1 MSLRLSLVSA
11 KVSDAWSKARRRY
24 FDPALDV
31 LQLNVGKAK
40 LSWLLAGIN
49 ILLVILVVG
58 GLSVSA
64 VSLLRKLADN
74 QGIVR
79 VQFAGAT
86 AREELRRTHEDLLT
100 AARGI
105 AAQGAL
111 RRLVHPESAT
121 SLEPVLRRACQAAS
135 ADNCAAVRGQS
146 VLAQTDPSL
155 DWKLVLA
162 AHEEQGERFF
172 VAPPPPAEPMLGA
185 VVTIDGVDDA
195 QVYALRAL
203 SGALAEKLSERAGL
217 EVRLV
222 GIRDYARAGGD
233 DVTQLHTNAVS
244 DGLSAAERVKDSNV
258 FASSFPVFA
267 STGEAIAL
275 IETRLPTGELDA
287 VVSALVRRLWITAL
301 LLGGLAVLAAVWLG
315 REVAQPV
322 RELTNA
328 AERLGHGDFSTS
340 IPVHGAAEVGV
351 LSRTMETMRHNLVD
365 LTSALRKRE
374 AEAQAVL
381 NGVIEGVYAVDRER
395 RVTYLNP
402 QAARLLGIPPEDAI
416 GRFCGN
422 VLKPCVVNGHR
433 PCETSCPI
441 LQARASGSASAV
453 EQLQIN
459 DESPRNV
466 IVTSTAPVDG
476 LQVQVIRDETEL
488 EAVRRARDSVLANIS
503 HEFRTPLAAQLAS
516 IELLRDGL
524 ATMSESQR
532 RELVMSLERGTHRL
546 TRLIDNLLESVRI
559 EAGQLAI
566 RRQSLTLPE
575 LIDDAREM
583 LGSLFEQRRQTLKVD
598 LPEDLPWIEGDSL
611 RLTQVFVNLMANANK
626 YAPENSVVR
635 VGAKAADGK
644 VDVWIEDE
652 GAGVPEASH
661 GSIFD
666 RFSRGKEEEPEP
678 GGLGLGLW
686 IVKSI
691 VERHGGTVRAERTDQ
706 GRTRFSVTLPRSGE
720 SPDVSQDSR

>member
-1 MSLRLSLVSA
+1 MASRPSSLRAVAPELVA
-11 KVSDAWSKARRRY
+11 KVRRKLSDAARAAR
-24 FDPALDV
+24 DLD
-31 LQLNVGKAK
+31 LSKAK

-49 ILLVILVVG
+49 ILLVMLVVG
-58 GLSVSA
+58 GISISA
-64 VSLLRKLADN
+64 VGLLRKLADN

-86 AREELRRTHEDLLT
+86 AREELRRVSEDALT
-100 AARGI
+100 AARGV
-105 AAQGAL
+105 AAQPTL
-111 RRLVHPESAT
+111 RRIARTETAT
-121 SLEPVLRRACQAAS
+121 ALEPVLRRACQAA
-135 ADNCAAVRGQS
+135 AAEACLLLQDQTVIAQS
-146 VLAQTDPSL
+146 MAVAALPEI
-155 DWKLVLA
+155 LA
-162 AHEEQGERFF
+162 AHSEQGERFM
-172 VAPPPPAEPMLGA
+172 VAPAAPALPMLGA
-185 VVTIDGVDDA
+185 VAPVDGDA
-195 QVYALRAL
+195 TLRVYVLRTFDAD
-203 SGALAEKLSERAGL
+203 LAAKLTERAGL
-217 EVRLV
+217 DVRLI
-222 GIRDYARAGGD
+222 GYRAHASASPD
-233 DVTQLHTNAVS
+233 ELTQLHTAAMS
-244 DGLSAAERVKDSNV
+244 DGRFAASRIKELDV

-275 IETRLPTGELDA
+275 IETRLPTAELDA

-301 LLGGLAVLAAVWLG
+301 ILGGLAVAAAVWLG

-351 LSRTMETMRHNLVD
+351 LARTMETMRHNLVD

-395 RVTYLNP
+395 RITYLNP
-402 QAARLLGIPPEDAI
+402 QAARLLGIPAEDAI

-422 VLKPCVVNGHR
+422 VLKPCLVNGQR
-433 PCETSCPI
+433 PCETACPI
-441 LQARASGSASAV
+441 LQARTSGSARAV
-453 EQLQIN
+453 EQLQLM
-459 DESPRNV
+459 DDAPRNAV
-466 IVTSTAPVDG
+466 VTSTAPVDG

-524 ATMSESQR
+524 ETMSEAQR
-532 RELVMSLERGTHRL
+532 RDLVMSLERGTHRL

-559 EAGQLAI
+559 ESGQLAI
-566 RRQSLTLPE
+566 RRQSLTLSE

-583 LGSLFEQRRQTLKVD
+583 VGSLFEQRNQTLEVSI
-598 LPEDLPWIEGDSL
+598 PEELPWIEGDGL
-611 RLTQVFVNLMANANK
+611 RLTQVFVNLLANANK
-626 YAPENSVVR
+626 YAPENSTVR
-635 VGAKAADGK
+635 IGARAHDNAIDAW
-644 VDVWIEDE
+644 VEDE
-652 GAGVPEASH
+652 GPGVSEAAH

-666 RFSRGKEEEPEP
+666 RFSRGKDEEPEP

-691 VERHGGTVRAERTDQ
+691 VERHGGTVRAERTSE
-706 GRTRFSVTLPRSGE
+706 GRTRFTVSLPVAEGSAGE
-720 SPDVSQDSR
+720 VP

>member
-1 MSLRLSLVSA
+1 MSSRLTSLSA
-11 KVSDAWSKARRRY
+11 NVTDAWSKARRRY
-24 FDPALDV
+24 VDPALDV
-31 LQLNVGKAK
+31 LQLNVSKAK

-58 GLSVSA
+58 GISISA
-64 VSLLRKLADN
+64 VGLLRTLADN

-86 AREELRRTHEDLLT
+86 AREELRRAHEDLLT

-105 AAQGAL
+105 AGQAAV
-111 RRLVHPESAT
+111 RRLAQSDSGAA
-121 SLEPVLRRACQAAS
+121 LEPVLRRACQAAN
-135 ADNCAAVRGQS
+135 AENCAAVRGAIPI
-146 VLAQTDPSL
+146 AQTEASI
-155 DWKLVLA
+155 DWTLVIA
-162 AHEEQGERFF
+162 ANEEQGERFLI
-172 VAPPPPAEPMLGA
+172 APPLPAEPMLGA
-185 VVTIDGVDDA
+185 VVSVEGASDVH
-195 QVYALRAL
+195 VYVLRAFDD
-203 SGALAEKLSERAGL
+203 GLAAKLSERAGL
-217 EVRLV
+217 EVRLIDFRTYAGV
-222 GIRDYARAGGD
+222 GADA
-233 DVTQLHTNAVS
+233 VTNLHTGAVS
-244 DGLSAAERVKDSNV
+244 DGNFAASRIKELNV

-275 IETRLPTGELDA
+275 IETRLSTAELDA

-301 LLGGLAVLAAVWLG
+301 ILGGLAVLAAVWLG

-340 IPVHGAAEVGV
+340 IPAHGAAEVGV
-351 LSRTMETMRHNLVD
+351 LSRTMETMRHNLVN

-381 NGVIEGVYAVDRER
+381 NGVVEGVYAVDRER
-395 RVTYLNP
+395 RITYLNP
-402 QAARLLGIPPEDAI
+402 QAARLLGMPPEDAI

-422 VLKPCVVNGHR
+422 VLKPCLTNGQR
-433 PCETSCPI
+433 PCETACPI
-441 LQARASGSASAV
+441 LHARESGSARAV
-453 EQLQIN
+453 EQLQLT
-459 DESPRNV
+459 DDAPRNA
-466 IVTSTAPVDG
+466 IITSTAPVDG

-524 ATMSESQR
+524 ETMSEAQR

-559 EAGQLAI
+559 ESGQLAI

-575 LIDDAREM
+575 LIADARE
-583 LGSLFEQRRQTLKVD
+583 LVVSLFEQRKQTLEVN
-598 LPEDLPWIEGDSL
+598 LPEDLPWIEGDGL
-611 RLTQVFVNLMANANK
+611 RLTQVLVNLLANANK
-626 YAPENSVVR
+626 YAPENSTVR
-635 VGAKAADGK
+635 VGAQASDGN
-644 VDVWIEDE
+644 VVTWVEDE
-652 GAGVPEASH
+652 GPGVSEAAH

-691 VERHGGTVRAERTDQ
+691 VERHGGTVRAERTSE
-706 GRTRFSVTLPRSGE
+706 GRTRFTVTLPG
-720 SPDVSQDSR
+720 VHG